1 MAQQLSPPPPAPGE
15 GQSHRSVLVA
25 IGALL
30 LGMLLAALDQTIV
43 STALPTIVS
52 ELGGLD
58 HLSWVVTAYL
68 LAATAATPLW
78 GKLGDQYG
86 RKKLFQTAIVIFL
99 IGSAL
104 CGIAQNMPQLIG
116 FRALQ
121 GLGGGGLM
129 VLSMAIVGD
138 LVTPRERGKY
148 QGLFGAV
155 FGVTSVLGPLLGGFF
170 TEHLSWR
177 WVFYIN
183 LPIGVVALVVI
194 AAVLHIP
201 VRREKHT
208 IDYLGTFLIASVATA
223 LVLVASL
230 GGTTWA
236 WSSPQIIALA
246 VLAVVLLV
254 AFIAVERRA
263 VEPVLPLKLFRIRT
277 FSLVAVISF
286 VIGFAMFGA
295 MTYLPTFLQVVHDI
309 TPTMSGVHMLPMVFG
324 LLITSTASGQI
335 VSRTG
340 RWKVFPLAG
349 TALTAVGLLLLH
361 NLDENSSTWL
371 MSAYFFVFGAGL
383 GLVMQVLVLVA
394 QNSVSYQD
402 LGVATSGATF
412 FRSIGS
418 AFGVAIFGTIF
429 ANRLTGQLTDALAG
443 QSLPSGVDAGRL
455 AADPRAIGQL
465 PADLRPG
472 VLGAYSTSI
481 TDVFLYAVPVVLLAF
496 VLAWFLREDKLQ
508 GSVTAPDSRP
518 DPRLQP
524 RRALLVRRVR
534 PRAVG
539 AGHPGGP
546 PRDLREDH
554 RAGRLR
560 PAARG
565 QLAAPAD
572 QAARHRRTR
581 AARRDRSR
589 TAACD
594 HRRGPAGRGTRTG
607 PPGGPA
613 DDPHR
618 RGGRGRRPPLPG
630 PRGLPGRAPR
640 RLVGPRAPD
649 RPGQTRQRTDRR
661 GQRIDQGAPALPDA
675 SPRPRGPPAPRRARG
690 PPPGPRRPGR
700 PRPPA
705 PARLTRPPGPPG
717 GTVRHIAA
725 GRVTAPWRT
734 SAPRTGYGGGTPA
747 TSRYPCF
754 VYSPRASTRSWRVSS
769 RSSRTPYDL
778 AASSTA
784 ASSSPPPPVPRN
796 PGRTYTRVSSA
807 VPGPAASV
815 STSPA
820 QLAAL
825 LPYRPTTNCPV
836 GGTSRPAPSSASPS
850 AISSAV
856 AGRCQ

>member
-1 MAQQLSPPPPAPGE
+1 MAHQLSPSPPAPGE

-99 IGSAL
+99 VGSAL
-104 CGIAQNMPQLIG
+104 CGVAQNMPQLIG

-183 LPIGVVALVVI
+183 LPIGVVALGVI

-236 WSSPQIIALA
+236 WSSPQIIGLA

-254 AFIAVERRA
+254 VFIAVERRA
-263 VEPVLPLKLFRIRT
+263 AEPVLPLKLFRIRT

-324 LLITSTASGQI
+324 LLITSTGSGQI

-340 RWKVFPLAG
+340 RWKVFPIAG
-349 TALTAVGLLLLH
+349 TAVTAVGLLLLH
-361 NLDENSSTWL
+361 QLDENSSTWL
-371 MSAYFFVFGAGL
+371 MSAFFFVFGAGL

-394 QNSVSYQD
+394 QNSVSYPD
-402 LGVATSGATF
+402 LGVATSGVTF

-418 AFGVAIFGTIF
+418 AFGVAVFGTIF

-465 PADLRPG
+465 PADLRPP

-496 VLAWFLREDKLQ
+496 VLAWFLREDKLR
-508 GSVTAPDSRP
+508 GSVTAPDTSQTLASNPVERSSY
-518 DPRLQP
+518 DECA
-524 RRALLVRRVR
+524 RALSVLATREGRREIYEKITARAGYDLLPAASWLLLRIKRHGTVEPARLAETTPVPLHVITDAARQVEERGLARREGLQMILTDTGAEAVVRLSQAREDSLAELLGDWWGPERPTDLVRLVSELTAEVSGSARER
-534 PRAVG
+534 P
-539 AGHPGGP
+539 HSPQP
-546 PRDLREDH
+546 PRDHEAHLRQDEREAHHRSPDEREDH
-554 RAGRLR
+554 
-560 PAARG
+560 
-565 QLAAPAD
+565 
-572 QAARHRRTR
+572 
-581 AARRDRSR
+581 
-589 TAACD
+589 
-594 HRRGPAGRGTRTG
+594 
-607 PPGGPA
+607 
-613 DDPHR
+613 
-618 RGGRGRRPPLPG
+618 GRRH
-630 PRGLPGRAPR
+630 
-640 RLVGPRAPD
+640 
-649 RPGQTRQRTDRR
+649 
-661 GQRIDQGAPALPDA
+661 
-675 SPRPRGPPAPRRARG
+675 PPA
-690 PPPGPRRPGR
+690 
-700 PRPPA
+700 
-705 PARLTRPPGPPG
+705 
-717 GTVRHIAA
+717 
-725 GRVTAPWRT
+725 
-734 SAPRTGYGGGTPA
+734 
-747 TSRYPCF
+747 
-754 VYSPRASTRSWRVSS
+754 
-769 RSSRTPYDL
+769 
-778 AASSTA
+778 
-784 ASSSPPPPVPRN
+784 
-796 PGRTYTRVSSA
+796 
-807 VPGPAASV
+807 
-815 STSPA
+815 
-820 QLAAL
+820 
-825 LPYRPTTNCPV
+825 
-836 GGTSRPAPSSASPS
+836 
-850 AISSAV
+850 
-856 AGRCQ
+856 

>member
-1 MAQQLSPPPPAPGE
+1 MAQRLSPSPPAPGE

-86 RKKLFQTAIVIFL
+86 RKRLFQTAIVIFL

-104 CGIAQNMPQLIG
+104 CGVAQNMPQLIG

-236 WSSPQIIALA
+236 WSSPQIIGLA

-263 VEPVLPLKLFRIRT
+263 VEPVLPLKLFRTRT
-277 FSLVAVISF
+277 FALVAVISF

-324 LLITSTASGQI
+324 LLITSTGSGQI

-340 RWKVFPLAG
+340 RWKVFPILG
-349 TALTAVGLLLLH
+349 TAITAVGLLLLH
-361 NLDENSSTWL
+361 QLDENSSTWL
-371 MSAYFFVFGAGL
+371 MSAFFFVFGAGL

-402 LGVATSGATF
+402 LGVATSGVTF

-443 QSLPSGVDAGRL
+443 QPLPTGVDVGRL

-465 PADLRPG
+465 PADLRPS

-496 VLAWFLREDKLQ
+496 VLAWFLREDRLR
-508 GSVTAPDSRP
+508 GSVTAPDTSQTLASNPVERSSY
-518 DPRLQP
+518 DECA
-524 RRALLVRRVR
+524 RALSVLATREGRREIYEKITARAGYDLLPAASWLLLRIKRHGTVEPARLAETAPVPLHVITDAARQVEERGLARREGLQMILTDTGAEAVVRLSQAREDSLAELLGDWWGPERPTDLVRLVSELTAEVSGSTRER
-534 PRAVG
+534 P
-539 AGHPGGP
+539 HYPKP
-546 PRDLREDH
+546 PRDHEAHLRQDEREALERRFDE
-554 RAGRLR
+554 RDGLGRRSAGRES
-560 PAARG
+560 
-565 QLAAPAD
+565 
-572 QAARHRRTR
+572 H
-581 AARRDRSR
+581 
-589 TAACD
+589 
-594 HRRGPAGRGTRTG
+594 
-607 PPGGPA
+607 
-613 DDPHR
+613 
-618 RGGRGRRPPLPG
+618 GRRSDDG
-630 PRGLPGRAPR
+630 DEHGR
-640 RLVGPRAPD
+640 
-649 RPGQTRQRTDRR
+649 QH
-661 GQRIDQGAPALPDA
+661 
-675 SPRPRGPPAPRRARG
+675 PPA
-690 PPPGPRRPGR
+690 
-700 PRPPA
+700 
-705 PARLTRPPGPPG
+705 
-717 GTVRHIAA
+717 
-725 GRVTAPWRT
+725 
-734 SAPRTGYGGGTPA
+734 
-747 TSRYPCF
+747 
-754 VYSPRASTRSWRVSS
+754 
-769 RSSRTPYDL
+769 
-778 AASSTA
+778 
-784 ASSSPPPPVPRN
+784 
-796 PGRTYTRVSSA
+796 
-807 VPGPAASV
+807 
-815 STSPA
+815 
-820 QLAAL
+820 
-825 LPYRPTTNCPV
+825 
-836 GGTSRPAPSSASPS
+836 
-850 AISSAV
+850 
-856 AGRCQ
+856 